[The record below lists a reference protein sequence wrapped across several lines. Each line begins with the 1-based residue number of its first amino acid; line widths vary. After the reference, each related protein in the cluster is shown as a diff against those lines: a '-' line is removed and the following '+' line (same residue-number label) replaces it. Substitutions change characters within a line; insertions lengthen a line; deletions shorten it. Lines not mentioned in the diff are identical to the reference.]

1 MKQYE
6 KPQTD
11 ISHIRIESSMLDL
24 SVHNEEGS
32 GIQRAKKVVS
42 FDEDPEESFLQN

>member
-11 ISHIRIESSMLDL
+11 ICHIHVACSMLDL
-24 SVHNEEGS
+24 SIHNEEGN